1 MDHAK
6 SVWNLSAKLPSAV
19 CRDVEKALTWLHAK
33 DIVFGDLRGP
43 NILYDR
49 SEDCAILIDFD
60 WAGKKH
66 DRYSASLDVFIDWP
80 EGVYP

>member
-1 MDHAK
+1 MNRVDGK

-33 DIVFGDLRGP
+33 DIVFGDLRDP

-49 SEDCAILIDFD
+49 VFRTPRRDVVNQKRSDFYQSPD
-60 WAGKKH
+60 QLKH
-66 DRYSASLDVFIDWP
+66 Y
-80 EGVYP
+80 